1 MTLDELFA
9 PQGPLAKAIEGFK
22 PRAPQLAMA
31 HLVEEAIAGHSTAVV
46 EAGTGTGKTFAYL
59 VPALKAGKKV
69 VISTGTKAL
78 QEQLFLKDLPRVRD
92 ALGTAPAL
100 SLLKGRANYLCLARL
115 KAREA
120 DTNLLDPALLSEFT
134 QVSRWAPR
142 TDSGDIAEL
151 PLPEDAAIF
160 PHVTSTADNCLGRE
174 CPYFEDCYLVKARKK
189 AMDADLVVINHHLF
203 FADMAIRD
211 TGFGELIPKADA
223 VIFDEAHQLPDIACQ
238 YFGES
243 VSTRQIQDLCKDVE
257 VCVRTELKDQRQLA
271 LAAERLATT
280 TMDMRLGL
288 GDEPQKGNLR
298 QIERGLAP
306 ALGKVNADLDFV
318 VEVLKANLGR
328 SESADSLYE
337 RLAVIKSRLARVL
350 DTGKLGFSYWY
361 ETTRRHLSLNLTPLS
376 VADKFA
382 ALVEAQPAAWV
393 FTSATLAVDEGF
405 DHFCSL
411 LGLTPAKTLILD
423 SPFDYPQQGLWVV
436 PRNMPEP
443 NMQRSAEQLLA
454 PLLPLIQKVGGRTF
468 VLFTSHRMLNQAAR
482 WLEDKLDFPLFVQG
496 TAPKRT
502 LLEQFVEA
510 GNGVLLGTGSFWEGV
525 DVRGEALS
533 CVIIDKLPFGHPDDP
548 LLQARSED
556 CRLKGED
563 PFATLQLPQ
572 AVIALK
578 QGAGRLIRD
587 GSDRGVLVIC
597 DNRLVNRPYGQTF
610 VKSLPPFKRTRDL
623 DQALAFFSESS

>member
-1 MTLDELFA
+1 MTLDDAFA
-9 PQGPLAKAIEGFK
+9 SDGPLARSLTGFA

-31 HLVEEAIAGHSTAVV
+31 RLVADAIDEKACTIV

-59 VPALKAGKKV
+59 VPALLSGKKV

-78 QEQLFLKDLPRVRD
+78 QEQLFVKDLPKVRD
-92 ALGTAPAL
+92 ALSQAPQLA
-100 SLLKGRANYLCLARL
+100 LLKGRSNYLCLARL
-115 KAREA
+115 KSREA
-120 DTNLLDPALLSEFT
+120 DTNLLDPSLLAAMQ

-151 PLPEDAAIF
+151 PLPEDSAIF
-160 PHVTSTADNCLGRE
+160 PHVTSTADNCLGRD
-174 CPYFEDCYLVKARKK
+174 CPHYDDCFLVKARKK
-189 AMDADLVVINHHLF
+189 AMNADVVVINHHLF

-257 VCVRTELKDQRQLA
+257 VTVRTELKDQRQLA
-271 LAAERLATT
+271 LAAERLARTSA
-280 TMDMRLGL
+280 DMRLGV
-288 GDEPQKGNLR
+288 GGESQKGNLR
-298 QIERGLAP
+298 QIKHALQPVLA
-306 ALGKVNADLDFV
+306 KVNADLDFV
-318 VEVLKANLGR
+318 VEVLKQNLGR
-328 SESADSLYE
+328 SEAADNLYE
-337 RLAVIKSRLARVL
+337 RLATLKGRLARVL
-350 DTGKLGFSYWY
+350 DTDVLGYSYWF

-382 ALVEAQPAAWV
+382 ALVAEQPAAWI
-393 FTSATLAVDEGF
+393 FTSATLAVASGF
-405 DHFCSL
+405 DHFANL
-411 LGLTPAKTLILD
+411 LGLKPAKTLVLD

-436 PRNMPEP
+436 PRHLPEA
-443 NMQRSAEQLLA
+443 NHQRRAEDLLQ
-454 PLLPLIQKVGGRTF
+454 PFLPLINKVGGRTF
-468 VLFTSHRMLNQAAR
+468 ILFTSHRMLSQAAS
-482 WLEDKLDFPLFVQG
+482 WLEDKVDFPVFVQG
-496 TAPKRT
+496 SAPKRA
-502 LLEQFVEA
+502 LLEQFVAA
-510 GNGVLLGTGSFWEGV
+510 GNGILLGTSSFWEGV

-556 CRLKGED
+556 CRLRGED
-563 PFATLQLPQ
+563 PFSTLQLPQ

-610 VKSLPPFKRTRDL
+610 VASLPPFTRTRDL
-623 DQALAFFSESS
+623 AQALAFFD